1 MQVDQQ
7 GYFTHEWSVIVSVID
22 DSLTEKDAGESL
34 SDTETEKTFVNYNRN
49 TTAIKHGDNSFKQNH
64 VDKALSLVES
74 KIGVSEQM
82 PPVLSQSYLNQLP
95 DHSACDSK
103 VIE

>member
-1 MQVDQQ
+1 MQLDQQ
-7 GYFTHEWSVIVSVID
+7 GFFPHELSVTVSIMD
-22 DSLTEKDAGESL
+22 DSLTVKDADESL
-34 SDTETEKTFVNYNRN
+34 SEVETEKAFVNYNRN
-49 TTAIKHGDNSFKQNH
+49 TTVIKLGDNSFKQNH

-103 VIE
+103 IIE